1 MPKPTLKLGFS
12 DFWPAFIPTDN
23 YFYRTLSHRYD
34 IQLSDRPDVLLY
46 SCHGGQH
53 HGFDGVKV
61 FFTAENLEPDYR
73 VCDFAM
79 SFGQTARPDHFRLPF
94 WIWYTPEDLCL
105 PTDARQQLERK
116 TRFCNFLYSNPGGTR
131 RLSFLRKLSDY
142 RRVDCGGAIL
152 NNMGGR
158 VTDKQAFLA
167 GGKFTIAFENVSGPG
182 YTTEKIADAMKAS
195 SIPIYW
201 GNPDIG
207 REFDPQSFINVHDF
221 ASDQA
226 VIERIK
232 ELDQDDEAFI
242 SVLERPWF
250 RDNKMPPEL
259 SDDSF
264 LSFFERVLGAEPSPR
279 PLYPLAQ
286 AQHELNRVGLRLQ
299 RSLARARGRLEVAL
313 TDRVLRRA

>member
-23 YFYRTLSHRYD
+23 YIYRTLSRRYD
-34 IQLSDRPDVLLY
+34 IQLSDRPDVLIF
-46 SCHGGQH
+46 SCHGVQH
-53 HGFDGVKV
+53 HGFEGVKV

-73 VCDFAM
+73 VCDFGI
-79 SFGQTARPDHFRLPF
+79 SYGHRDRPDHFRMPF
-94 WIWYTPEDLCL
+94 WIWYSPEELCQ
-105 PTDARQQLERK
+105 PVNARQQLERK
-116 TRFCNFLYSNPGGTR
+116 TRFCSFLYSNPGGAR
-131 RLSFLRKLSDY
+131 RVSFLRKLSEY

-152 NNMGGR
+152 NNIGGR

-167 GGKFTIAFENVSGPG
+167 GSKFTIAFENESGPG

-207 REFDPQSFINVHDF
+207 REFDPQSFINVHEF

-226 VIERIK
+226 VIERIM
-232 ELDQDDEAFI
+232 ELDQDDETYV
-242 SVLERPWF
+242 SVLQRPWF
-250 RDNKMPPEL
+250 RDNRMPPEL
-259 SDDSF
+259 SDERF
-264 LSFFERVLGAEPSPR
+264 LSFFERVVSAAPGVRSM
-279 PLYPLAQ
+279 YPLAH
-286 AQHELNRVGLRLQ
+286 AQHELNRVGLRFQ
-299 RSLARARGRLEVAL
+299 RSFARAHGRLEMAL